1 MEWDIVRVAVAL
13 VSGLC
18 VAVVMN
24 FEGSCGG
31 GEASDFVHNDPRVE
45 NRDELHNFHLFLRRP
60 WGVNSTRLRP
70 TNNKIRP

>member
-31 GEASDFVHNDPRVE
+31 GEASDFIHNDPRVE
-45 NRDELHNFHLFLRRP
+45 M
-60 WGVNSTRLRP
+60 NS
-70 TNNKIRP
+70 IIFIYF